1 MNLSRTGG
9 TVFRWLLVLLWMG
22 VIFFLSHQPDL
33 PHHPEAI
40 LDVIIKKLGH
50 MAEYAVLAA
59 LAWWAWRRVGGTT
72 STRAFLYA
80 FVLAVLY
87 AASDEGHQY
96 LVPGRNPQLLD
107 VGFDVLGAGLS
118 LLTIRRILP
127 VGEVQR
133 TR

>member
-1 MNLSRTGG
+1 M
-9 TVFRWLLVLLWMG
+9 FRWLLVLLWMG

>member
-1 MNLSRTGG
+1 MNLSRAGK
-9 TVFRWLLVLLWMG
+9 TVFRWLLVVLWMG

-72 STRAFLYA
+72 SARAFLYA
-80 FVLAVLY
+80 FVLAVAY
-87 AASDEGHQY
+87 AVSDEGHQY
-96 LVPGRNPQLLD
+96 FVPGRNPQFLD